1 MGKPNTNLVTSS
13 ETASLQRAALTEVGQ
28 PYTERSR
35 LNGAV
40 LSGLEHV
47 ALSATVRSQS
57 EGHAFHHNMID
68 SDAESTA
75 HTPLPDRGDYISS
88 AYTTTR

>member
-1 MGKPNTNLVTSS
+1 MGEPNPNMVTSS
-13 ETASLQRAALTEVGQ
+13 ETASLQHAVLTRIGQ
-28 PYTERSR
+28 PYTDRST
-35 LNGAV
+35 LNGVV

-57 EGHAFHHNMID
+57 EGHTFHHMFD

-75 HTPLPDRGDYISS
+75 HTPLQYRGDCIRS

>member
-1 MGKPNTNLVTSS
+1 MGEPNRNMVTSS
-13 ETASLQRAALTEVGQ
+13 ETASLQQAALTRVGQ
-28 PYTERSR
+28 PYTDRST

-47 ALSATVRSQS
+47 ALSATVRTQS
-57 EGHAFHHNMID
+57 EGNTFHHNMFD

-75 HTPLPDRGDYISS
+75 HTP
-88 AYTTTR
+88 